1 VATAKSPAGDAAAR
15 EDRDEWQQERSAGE

>member
-1 VATAKSPAGDAAAR
+1 VATAKFHAAVAAAR